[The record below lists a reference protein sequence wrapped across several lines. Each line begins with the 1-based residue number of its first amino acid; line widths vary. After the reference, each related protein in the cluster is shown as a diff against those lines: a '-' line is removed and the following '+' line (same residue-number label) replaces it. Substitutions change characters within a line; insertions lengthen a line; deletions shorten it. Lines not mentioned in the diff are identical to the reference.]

1 MITSTAIGRTTAEPT
16 LSYTKTGSQPV
27 ANFTIASD
35 NRDKTT
41 TFLRVTVWG
50 KLAETVA
57 EHLAKGQQVAASG
70 RLEAAE
76 YADRQTDEKRTG
88 WTLTADQVEF
98 LAKPRGTATAATT
111 PDDGQPF

>member
-1 MITSTAIGRTTAEPT
+1 MITSTAIGRATAEPT
-16 LSYTKTGSQPV
+16 LSYTKTGAQPV

-50 KLAETVA
+50 KLAEVVS

-70 RLEAAE
+70 RLEASE
-76 YADRQTDEKRTG
+76 YADRETGEKRTG

-98 LAKPRGTATAATT
+98 LAKPRGSTAAA
-111 PDDGQPF
+111 PVDDGQSF